1 MGTSLAAQRR
11 LLTLPLPVSPSLS
24 SPLFSYS
31 PASPH
36 CVGRVRLVLAALVAV
51 LALPLAAATAAAATA
66 AATPPATATPAALVP
81 GDTCK
86 RYVPSRW
93 LLSSPPWAPPTCPW
107 RTGGRPAVPLA
118 AAVDEATAADA
129 AAAAAVVSSRR
140 TADTNGSH
148 VGGGGRGGSNAPPPL
163 RPVVIILTHTAVAN
177 LRRTLMA
184 LARTPA
190 ADRAPYTFVVSVDV
204 GGGIAPVR
212 RLDGS
217 GSGGTG
223 NGAGYT
229 HAVLLEDDLEVAPDF
244 FAYFSATLPLLDGDA
259 SLFCVSA
266 WNDNG
271 YPPWAADESAR
282 TRTDFFPG
290 LGWGVARR
298 AWAGPLRASWG
309 TLAAPDGRAAAAAP
323 PPSARRPWALT
334 PAAVAAAAAA
344 TTGWDHWLR
353 LPRQW
358 AGRECVVPAAPR
370 VVHFG
375 GAGSANVGAPQA
387 RLLSRMGVATRR
399 PVAYSDAARLT
410 RAAADADGAAA
421 VAAAT
426 RVSAAVAVAAVAA
439 EVGAGSPRPPPRTL
453 LVLYRR
459 EAFARAVARPL
470 GIFPSPRG
478 GRRGVIRLTT
488 GRLTLLLADVRGC
501 PYLRPPERVA
511 PRADAWA
518 TVAARGEACAA
529 ACAVTGAPAGRP
541 APATAAGAGGGRCDA
556 SAAAWLNDC
565 TVLAALT
572 GCGGCG
578 VETGADLPA
587 AVVGDDGHALAT
599 AGLCLVVPEGGGG
612 GCGGH
617 FAHTRRACAC
627 VPRGA

>member
-212 RLDGS
+212 RLVRS
-217 GSGGTG
+217 EFS
-223 NGAGYT
+223 
-229 HAVLLEDDLEVAPDF
+229 DL
-244 FAYFSATLPLLDGDA
+244 
-259 SLFCVSA
+259 
-266 WNDNG
+266 
-271 YPPWAADESAR
+271 
-282 TRTDFFPG
+282 
-290 LGWGVARR
+290 GVAV
-298 AWAGPLRASWG
+298 WEG
-309 TLAAPDGRAAAAAP
+309 P
-323 PPSARRPWALT
+323 PP
-334 PAAVAAAAAA
+334 
-344 TTGWDHWLR
+344 
-353 LPRQW
+353 
-358 AGRECVVPAAPR
+358 
-370 VVHFG
+370 
-375 GAGSANVGAPQA
+375 
-387 RLLSRMGVATRR
+387 
-399 PVAYSDAARLT
+399 PVDEEEG
-410 RAAADADGAAA
+410 DG
-421 VAAAT
+421 
-426 RVSAAVAVAAVAA
+426 
-439 EVGAGSPRPPPRTL
+439 P
-453 LVLYRR
+453 
-459 EAFARAVARPL
+459 
-470 GIFPSPRG
+470 
-478 GRRGVIRLTT
+478 
-488 GRLTLLLADVRGC
+488 
-501 PYLRPPERVA
+501 
-511 PRADAWA
+511 
-518 TVAARGEACAA
+518 
-529 ACAVTGAPAGRP
+529 
-541 APATAAGAGGGRCDA
+541 AGGG
-556 SAAAWLNDC
+556 
-565 TVLAALT
+565 
-572 GCGGCG
+572 
-578 VETGADLPA
+578 
-587 AVVGDDGHALAT
+587 
-599 AGLCLVVPEGGGG
+599 
-612 GCGGH
+612 
-617 FAHTRRACAC
+617 
-627 VPRGA
+627 